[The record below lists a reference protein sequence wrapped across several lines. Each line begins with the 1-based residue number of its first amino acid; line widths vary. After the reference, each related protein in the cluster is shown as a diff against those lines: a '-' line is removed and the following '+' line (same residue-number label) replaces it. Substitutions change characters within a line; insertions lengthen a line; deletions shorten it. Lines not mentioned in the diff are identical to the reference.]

1 MCPVGWQGQYRGK
14 DRKACIRMEVICDD
28 FLRIWHCMF
37 GAPGSNNDI
46 QIFEQSTHFNLMRSG
61 RWPEI
66 KPVIEIAGQQ
76 FDWFYYLCDGIYPR
90 VRYLMSS
97 STDKE
102 EKSVMFASHQEGARK
117 SVERVFAVLFKR
129 FRILDIPSRL
139 WMAEDMGCILKC
151 CVILHNMVADARK
164 QKYTGTRTVQ
174 LETPSFSGRDT
185 GRFTN
190 AHEVPEGR
198 LQQAAY
204 WTAHESAME
213 SRMENCRLKCA
224 LIEHIWE
231 RRMEMGGGYIL
242 EGEDVGE
249 ELRG

>member
-151 CVILHNMVADARK
+151 CVILHNIV
-164 QKYTGTRTVQ
+164 VQ
-174 LETPSFSGRDT
+174 RIFDRDPSSLPPLRSDPMRD
-185 GRFTN
+185 
-190 AHEVPEGR
+190 
-198 LQQAAY
+198 
-204 WTAHESAME
+204 
-213 SRMENCRLKCA
+213 SR
-224 LIEHIWE
+224 
-231 RRMEMGGGYIL
+231 
-242 EGEDVGE
+242 GEY
-249 ELRG
+249 